1 SRILTD
7 NHPGCCSR
15 AASQCSFHL
24 SGSSVL
30 GSRRGQAYRMMAAT
44 WGGGANSPVA
54 ATGNLDDF
62 SKGCAGTN
70 SLIRHDIIRG
80 IDIFLPISEYI
91 VIISFNETTSGENS

>member
-1 SRILTD
+1 
-7 NHPGCCSR
+7 
-15 AASQCSFHL
+15 
-24 SGSSVL
+24 
-30 GSRRGQAYRMMAAT
+30 MMAAT

-91 VIISFNETTSGENS
+91 VIISFNENTSGENSLCPIRRKRVGRVTLVSGLVGVQTAPTVVTAIADQVSDS